1 MSKFNKCNTFLQVK
15 INHDKRI
22 NILVYFNQKL
32 DYFDRSV
39 HETDNYQK
47 FLVRQ
52 RFEVLTELINIQID
66 AKVYFF
72 KWLKD

>member
-1 MSKFNKCNTFLQVK
+1 MGYFFNQAK
-15 INHDKRI
+15 INHYKRL
-22 NILVYFNQKL
+22 NILEYFNQKL

-47 FLVRQ
+47 FKLRKI
-52 RFEVLTELINIQID
+52 FEVLTELINILID
-66 AKVYFF
+66 AKVFFF